1 MDLSQNP
8 QFSES
13 LHAIID
19 NHEAKEELE
28 VIWTQIKNNAKAQQL
43 LARLVAMEYA
53 DNEVRRS
60 AEKLKIGNL
69 TVLQQSY
76 CFMQGRLNENQLSH
90 PVIQSL
96 YTTLET
102 TKQTVLTWINDAGY
116 LSAPQEVNTLRI
128 ISLVKRHNCDANL
141 FYYLRSSISLHHF
154 WMIDKTWSHLFRVR
168 SSTLAI

>member
-43 LARLVAMEYA
+43 LARLVAIEYA
-53 DNEVRRS
+53 DNELRRS
-60 AEKLKIGNL
+60 AEKLKIGSL

-76 CFMQGRLNENQLSH
+76 CFMQGRVNENQLSH

-102 TKQTVLTWINDAGY
+102 TKQTVLNWINEAGY
-116 LSAPQEVNTLRI
+116 MNTPQEVIYVN
-128 ISLVKRHNCDANL
+128 
-141 FYYLRSSISLHHF
+141 
-154 WMIDKTWSHLFRVR
+154 
-168 SSTLAI
+168 